1 MVNSGKCLGVWF
13 APPCS
18 SWSTSRR
25 NDGNKA
31 AAPLRDPSNVLG
43 LPGLPPNDKRKVDEA
58 NKLVERTVMLA
69 LNCILQKV
77 PFAIENPY
85 HSPMWMVPGMKHIIS
100 LPGVTCTRVDFCQFG
115 EKYHKKTKLVS
126 YDFDIQ
132 SISKVCK
139 TRNGICS
146 RSGEP
151 HELLSGAVECPM
163 TSFTCLT
170 IRFEPEL

>member
-1 MVNSGKCLGVWF
+1 MVKSGKCLGVWF

-31 AAPLRDPSNVLG
+31 AMPLRDPSHILG
-43 LPGLPPNDKRKVDEA
+43 LPGLSANDQRKVSEA
-58 NKLVERTVMLA
+58 NLLVERTTQLA
-69 LNCILQKV
+69 LNCILQRV

-85 HSPMWMVPGMKHIIS
+85 HSLMWMVPGMMHIIS
-100 LPGVTCTRVDFCQFG
+100 LPGVTSTREDFCQYG

-126 YDFDIQ
+126 FDLDAT
-132 SISKVCK
+132 STSKVCK
-139 TRNGICS
+139 TKDGKCS

-151 HELLSGAVECPM
+151 HELLSGAVECPQ
-163 TSFTCLT
+163 
-170 IRFEPEL
+170 